1 MKPWI
6 LFSLPAHSFNKLQM
20 KSIDISVLI
29 RYVKNQLPREEKRD
43 LEVFLRKNPPYQ
55 KILKGLEIMQNN
67 LKEGEDIE
75 SYMEEKKNKL
85 KHKIFNKKS
94 YL

>member
-1 MKPWI
+1 MTPWI
-6 LFSLPAHSFNKLQM
+6 LFILPAHSFNKLQM

-29 RYVKNQLPREEKRD
+29 RYVKNQLSREEKRD
-43 LEVFLRKNPPYQ
+43 VEVFLRKNPPYQ

-85 KHKIFNKKS
+85 KHKIFNKK
-94 YL
+94 YH